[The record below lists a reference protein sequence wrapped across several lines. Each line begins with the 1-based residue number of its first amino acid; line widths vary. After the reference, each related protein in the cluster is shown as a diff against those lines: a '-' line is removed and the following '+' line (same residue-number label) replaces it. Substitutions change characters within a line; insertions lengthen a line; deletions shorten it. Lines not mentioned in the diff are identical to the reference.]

1 MLTGSRILFT
11 SASGAVAPFSPFAP
25 VRSSAGLGWQ
35 GIHLEEHATPPMA
48 MEAAAPHEDLVWL
61 QLSPLVDRELRQQ
74 GNSWRALRTSAGT
87 VGVRP
92 RGVAHA
98 GRWHSEVRA
107 LIVALRASL
116 LDGAAESLGLR
127 RTGLAPATGADSA
140 ARHLI
145 LALRDEV
152 ETGGASG
159 LLFAESIGMALAI
172 HLLRRYAAAAPA
184 RVAAGGRLST
194 PQLRAALDFIDAHLG
209 ENPSLAQV
217 AAASALSPYHFARRF
232 KASLGISP
240 HQFILRAR
248 VERAK
253 NLLAGDRHS
262 LVEISLATG
271 FANQSHF
278 TTAFR
283 RLVGM
288 TPKRYRDRI

>member
-1 MLTGSRILFT
+1 MLSGSRILVT
-11 SASGAVAPFSPFAP
+11 SASGEVAPFSPFAP

-48 MEAAAPHEDLVWL
+48 MEEAAPQEDLVWL
-61 QLSPLVDRELRQQ
+61 QLSPLVDRELRD
-74 GNSWRALRTSAGT
+74 GGDWRKLRTSAGT

-92 RGVAHA
+92 RGVVHN
-98 GRWHSEVRA
+98 GRWHNEVRA
-107 LIVALRASL
+107 LIVALRVGL

-127 RTGLAPATGADSA
+127 NTGLAPATGADSA

-152 ETGGASG
+152 ESGGAGG
-159 LLFAESIGMALAI
+159 LLFAESIAMALAI

-184 RVAAGGRLST
+184 RAAAGGRLST
-194 PQLRAALDFIDAHLG
+194 PQLRAALDFIAAHLG
-209 ENPSLAQV
+209 DNPSLAEV
-217 AAASALSPYHFARRF
+217 AAATALSPYHFARRF
-232 KASLGISP
+232 KASLGVSP
-240 HQFILRAR
+240 HQFMLRAR

-253 NLLAGDRHS
+253 TLLADGRQS
-262 LVEISLATG
+262 LVEIGFATG

-288 TPKRYRDRI
+288 TPKRYRDRV